1 MSFTDTFD
9 WDAGAWWEEHGWAII
24 WTVVIALAASF
35 LIKRLIRH
43 AIQPAVGRQLA
54 GHTDEE
60 IERRTATLSGVIS
73 TTANIIIL
81 LVAVMTILPEL
92 GIDARALLAG
102 VGVTSLAISLGAQSI
117 VRDAL
122 SGLFVLA
129 EDQYGIGDTVT
140 VANVTGTV
148 EDLTLR
154 RTVIRDVDGIL
165 HSVPNGTI
173 TTSSNHTRNFA
184 RVRVSMPVAH
194 ASDVERVR
202 IAADRAGQELAADP
216 AYKDMIITPPRFL
229 RIESMDMMGGV
240 QVNVNGRV
248 VPGKQWEVAGA
259 LRSRLIQEFAK
270 EGIKPWASQ

>member
-1 MSFTDTFD
+1 MSFRDAFD
-9 WDAGAWWEEHGWAII
+9 LDVGAWWDEHGWAVI
-24 WTVVIALAASF
+24 WTAVIAVAASF
-35 LIKRLIRH
+35 LIKRFVRH
-43 AIQPAVGRQLA
+43 AIQPAVARQLA
-54 GHTDEE
+54 GHADEE
-60 IERRTATLSGVIS
+60 IERRTATLSGVIT

-81 LVAVMTILPEL
+81 AVAVMTILPEL

-102 VGVTSLAISLGAQSI
+102 VGVTSIAISLGAQSI

-122 SGLFVLA
+122 AGLFVLA

-154 RTVIRDVDGIL
+154 RTVVRDVDGVL

-194 ASDVERVR
+194 ASDVEKVR

-216 AYKDMIITPPRFL
+216 EYKDMIITPPRFL

-240 QVNVNGRV
+240 AVNVNGRV

-270 EGIKPWASQ
+270 EGIKPWASA